1 MSISDEQL
9 AAMQTEARAS
19 SGGGTYVI
27 LDEVGD
33 FAAGTVTGIFEEE
46 TSFGEVEEVG
56 LVDIRTRYGSLDGE
70 RRLRLS
76 RSVLKRELGSE
87 SENGAVS
94 AGQSIYVEY
103 HGEATSKQ
111 GRQFH
116 RYTVK
121 RFDALPSAP
130 AGDAPASNAPTPE
143 AVKEIIKAELGGEE
157 IPF

>member
-9 AAMQTEARAS
+9 AAMQAEARAS
-19 SGGGTYVI
+19 GGGGTFVI
-27 LDEVGD
+27 LDEPGD
-33 FAAGTVTGIFEEE
+33 FVAAKVTGLHHEVAV
-46 TSFGEVEEVG
+46 FGEVEE
-56 LVDIRTRYGSLDGE
+56 LSLEDIRTRYGNLDGE
-70 RRLRLS
+70 RRFRLS

-87 SENGAVS
+87 AEAGPVKP
-94 AGQSIYVEY
+94 GQSIYVEY

-121 RFDALPSAP
+121 RFDAI
-130 AGDAPASNAPTPE
+130 PE
-143 AVKEIIKAELGGEE
+143 AAAAPDVDSVKDKIKSEFDAEE

>member
-1 MSISDEQL
+1 MSISDGQL
-9 AAMQTEARAS
+9 AAMQAEARAS

-27 LDEVGD
+27 LDDEGD
-33 FAAGTVTGIFEEE
+33 FVAGTVTGIFTEE

-56 LVDIRTRYGSLDGE
+56 LTDIRTKWGALDGE

-87 SENGAVS
+87 AENGPVVS
-94 AGQSIYVEY
+94 GQSIYVEY

-121 RFDALPSAP
+121 RFDAI
-130 AGDAPASNAPTPE
+130 PE
-143 AVKEIIKAELGGEE
+143 AVDPPAPTLDSVKEKVKAMFGGSED
-157 IPF
+157 IPFD

>member
-1 MSISDEQL
+1 MGISDEQL
-9 AAMQTEARAS
+9 EAMRAEARS
-19 SGGGTYVI
+19 SGGGGTFVI
-27 LDEVGD
+27 LDEPGE
-33 FAAGTVTGIFEEE
+33 FLAGTVTGLFDEV

-56 LVDIRTRYGSLDGE
+56 LVDVRTKFGALDGE

-87 SENGAVS
+87 SEDGPVK

-103 HGEATSKQ
+103 HGEAMSKA

-121 RFDALPSAP
+121 RFD
-130 AGDAPASNAPTPE
+130 NVPE
-143 AVKEIIKAELGGEE
+143 AAASSESNPLDTLAKAQENLAQMDAEE
-157 IPF
+157 MPF

>member
-1 MSISDEQL
+1 MAISDQQL
-9 AAMQTEARAS
+9 AAMQAEARAS

-27 LDEVGD
+27 LDDEGD
-33 FAAGTVTGIFEEE
+33 FVAGTVTGIFEEE
-46 TSFGEVEEVG
+46 TSFGDVEEVG
-56 LVDIRTRYGSLDGE
+56 LVDIRTRYGALDGE

-87 SENGAVS
+87 CENGAVK

-121 RFDALPSAP
+121 RFDALPDSAP
-130 AGDAPASNAPTPE
+130 ASAPSPDD
-143 AVKEIIKAELGGEE
+143 VKEKIKAELGGEE

>member
-1 MSISDEQL
+1 MGISLEQL
-9 AAMQTEARAS
+9 QAMQAEARAS

-27 LDEVGD
+27 LDDEGD
-33 FAAGTVTGIFEEE
+33 FVAGTVTGIFIEE

-56 LVDIRTRYGSLDGE
+56 LTDIRTKYGALDGE

-87 SENGAVS
+87 SESGPVK
-94 AGQSIYVEY
+94 AGQAIYVEY

-121 RFDALPSAP
+121 RFDAIPE
-130 AGDAPASNAPTPE
+130 GDAPAAPTVDE
-143 AVKEIIKAELGGEE
+143 VKERIKAELGGDE

>member
-1 MSISDEQL
+1 MSISDAQL
-9 AAMQTEARAS
+9 AAMQAEARAS

-27 LDEVGD
+27 LDDEGD
-33 FAAGTVTGIFEEE
+33 FVAGTVTGIFEEE
-46 TSFGEVEEVG
+46 TSFGDVEEVG
-56 LVDIRTRYGSLDGE
+56 LTDIRTRYGALDGE

-87 SENGAVS
+87 CENGAVK

-121 RFDALPSAP
+121 KFDAIP
-130 AGDAPASNAPTPE
+130 DAPASSAPSPE
-143 AVKEIIKAELGGEE
+143 AVKEKIKAELGGEE

>member
-1 MSISDEQL
+1 MGISDEQL
-9 AAMQTEARAS
+9 AAMQAEARAS

-27 LDEVGD
+27 LDDEGD
-33 FAAGTVTGIFEEE
+33 FVAGTVTGIFEEE

-56 LVDIRTRYGSLDGE
+56 LTDIRTRYGALDGE

-87 SENGAVS
+87 CENGAVK
-94 AGQSIYVEY
+94 AGQSVYVEY

-121 RFDALPSAP
+121 RFDAILEAASVPS
-130 AGDAPASNAPTPE
+130 PTPDD
-143 AVKEIIKAELGGEE
+143 VKEKIKAELGGEE

>member
-1 MSISDEQL
+1 MGISLEQL
-9 AAMQTEARAS
+9 QAMQAEARAS

-27 LDEVGD
+27 LDDEGD
-33 FAAGTVTGIFEEE
+33 FVAGTVTGIFIEE

-56 LVDIRTRYGSLDGE
+56 LTDIRTKYGALDGE

-87 SENGAVS
+87 SESGAVKE
-94 AGQSIYVEY
+94 GQAVYVEY

-121 RFDALPSAP
+121 RFDAVPEGTETSASASAP
-130 AGDAPASNAPTPE
+130 TIEKMKE
-143 AVKEIIKAELGGEE
+143 AVKAQFDGEE
-157 IPF
+157 IPFD